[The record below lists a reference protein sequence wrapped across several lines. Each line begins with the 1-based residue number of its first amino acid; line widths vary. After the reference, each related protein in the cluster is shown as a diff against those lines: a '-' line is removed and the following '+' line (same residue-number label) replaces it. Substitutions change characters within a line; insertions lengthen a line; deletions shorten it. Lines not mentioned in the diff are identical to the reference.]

1 MVWIANFGAA
11 MFQIDI
17 VLKLTAAA
25 LQFGNHAFELRNPSL
40 ALVEA
45 ESLFGES
52 DYPKISR
59 RRALRDFAAWQTLMH
74 HFGAKASYFA
84 TNPISAYLRGRIRAE
99 PRIRPLKDSQFNC
112 LLRRGRCAM
121 WSTAQS
127 ALSTIA
133 PARH

>member
-45 ESLFGES
+45 ESLLANLTIQRFHGVGPS
-52 DYPKISR
+52 GIS
-59 RRALRDFAAWQTLMH
+59 Q
-74 HFGAKASYFA
+74 
-84 TNPISAYLRGRIRAE
+84 RGR
-99 PRIRPLKDSQFNC
+99 P
-112 LLRRGRCAM
+112 
-121 WSTAQS
+121 
-127 ALSTIA
+127 
-133 PARH
+133 